1 MDIYS
6 DQTSNIDNICIDE
19 HDIFK
24 SMDLEID
31 KISSDKNQ
39 ILKNQLLKKVEQKL
53 CVVKS
58 NYETIIRPIV
68 GPRFWDTL
76 LNIETIMLSILY

>member
-39 ILKNQLLKKVEQKL
+39 ILKNKPT
-53 CVVKS
+53 
-58 NYETIIRPIV
+58 ETVIQEPV
-68 GPRFWDTL
+68 D
-76 LNIETIMLSILY
+76 N